1 MSNSSIDKT
10 ILSNLGTF
18 ANLAVT
24 GTSTFTGDVTFLA
37 GATGAGVNIAHH
49 YEERSST
56 SASSTTVVTGLG
68 FQPKA
73 VIAFGGISGT
83 YAASVGFQVGSGSAN
98 DCVYISWSTNGVG
111 PEISTGRAIR
121 VSENGGTGQQT
132 GYIGTYS
139 STGFSVVWASAGTP
153 GGAYTIKMSYLA
165 IG

>member
-10 ILSNLGTF
+10 ILNNITSLSTLTV
-18 ANLAVT
+18 A
-24 GTSTFTGDVTFLA
+24 GTSTFSGDVTFSS
-37 GATGAGVNIAHH
+37 GVTGAGLSVAHH
-49 YEERSST
+49 YEERSTT

-73 VIAFGGISGT
+73 VIAFGGVSGT
-83 YAASVGFQVGSGSAN
+83 YAASVGFQVGSGIAN
-98 DCVYISWSTNGVG
+98 DCIYMSWSTATGG
-111 PEISTGRAIR
+111 IEISTARVIR
-121 VSENGGTGQQT
+121 VSENGGTGQQDA
-132 GYIGTYS
+132 YIGTYS